1 MAGYVTLRPAGTAIS
16 LRLWRTLG
24 FRNFSECVKPRQ
36 RVLRINNTN
45 VFSSH
50 PIKSGVTTRNSD
62 EIKPGVDILNRAN
75 ADVGSAERQ
84 IVTQSR
90 LYSRLKRGKK
100 KLIQQFKVVV
110 GFYTF
115 CRSDTLRSQLLFFFF
130 HI

>member
-1 MAGYVTLRPAGTAIS
+1 M
-16 LRLWRTLG
+16 
-24 FRNFSECVKPRQ
+24 
-36 RVLRINNTN
+36 LRINNTN

-50 PIKSGVTTRNSD
+50 PIKSGVKTRKND

-90 LYSRLKRGKK
+90 FYSLLRRGKK
-100 KLIQQFKVVV
+100 KLILQFKVVVV

-115 CRSDTLRSQLLFFFF
+115 CRSDTLRSQLFFFFF